1 MFKWK
6 RILLVVIFAIILLS
20 CGKKDNRVKIRFATW
35 DNAETLEFQK
45 KMVEKFNKS
54 QDKIQVLI
62 EAYGENYDTK
72 ITASMGSFDA
82 PDVMYMWNFPKY
94 SEGLLPLDEMIKK
107 EGDSYKNN
115 FYEALWNY
123 NSVKGNVYGLPVGY
137 TTHVLY
143 YNKDLFDKAGIEY
156 PNNNWTWEDVEKAAA
171 KLTNKTEKIYGFAF
185 SQKPDPYDY
194 EMFAWSNGGSFNP
207 DMILDDKSIE
217 PFKFFQKMI
226 REGNAISTEDGG
238 EKSFLL
244 GKIGMFI
251 NGAWSLQ
258 KLQDKKL
265 NFGVEVLPKFGSESS
280 QSIISSSGVSISKT
294 TKHPEEAWEFIK
306 YWTSEEMNKNRL
318 NYELPV
324 LKSVAKSENL
334 TEDKIKGK
342 FYKML
347 EQSQKNM
354 PTSFVISNWSDIG
367 EKIGLALEKIFNK
380 NSLVEPKEALFEV
393 K

>member
-1 MFKWK
+1 
-6 RILLVVIFAIILLS
+6 
-20 CGKKDNRVKIRFATW
+20 
-35 DNAETLEFQK
+35 
-45 KMVEKFNKS
+45 
-54 QDKIQVLI
+54 
-62 EAYGENYDTK
+62 
-72 ITASMGSFDA
+72 
-82 PDVMYMWNFPKY
+82 
-94 SEGLLPLDEMIKK
+94 
-107 EGDSYKNN
+107 
-115 FYEALWNY
+115 
-123 NSVKGNVYGLPVGY
+123 
-137 TTHVLY
+137 
-143 YNKDLFDKAGIEY
+143 
-156 PNNNWTWEDVEKAAA
+156 
-171 KLTNKTEKIYGFAF
+171 
-185 SQKPDPYDY
+185 
-194 EMFAWSNGGSFNP
+194 
-207 DMILDDKSIE
+207 
-217 PFKFFQKMI
+217 MI